1 MTPAAETLP
10 PGSEAV
16 AEAPAAALAPEPAPS
31 PAGPAPSGLKG
42 RVLRAGK
49 WTLGSQLVAQVLRL
63 ATNVVLAR
71 LLFPDAFGLMAV
83 VNMLITALVLFSD
96 IGINR
101 AVVQSRRGDDPALL
115 DTAWTVQV
123 WRGFGLAAACV
134 LAAGGIALG
143 AHMHVFRA
151 GTVYADPRL
160 PWIITVFAISPAIQG
175 FDSVRIAQSKRQMQ
189 LHTLTKIEL
198 AGQLASAVVMV
209 LIAYATR
216 SVWTLVFG
224 AIAATMVR
232 TWLSHRVLQ
241 GHRARLRID
250 RDALAEIMNSG
261 KWIFLSSIMAFLAM
275 NSDRVLQG
283 HRARLRIDRD
293 ALAEI
298 MNSGKWIFLSS
309 IMAFLAMNSDRVL
322 LGGLIDARAFG
333 LYSIALLMANV
344 LQGLATKMCISIV
357 YPALAEVYR
366 DRPHDLGRTIAKFQW
381 GYDALVTSLAALLV
395 TAAPALVGLLYDHR
409 YHDAGWMLSVLAL
422 GAIGVRYQ
430 IVEECYQVV
439 HRAQFAT
446 LASLIRL
453 AALAAGI
460 FVGQRLWGLPGAI
473 AGVALTT
480 FAAWPL
486 AIWFK
491 LRYRVFSWRAEA
503 LVVPAVVGGLAC
515 GWVLRLAIEWAL
527 PWRFAG

>member
-1 MTPAAETLP
+1 
-10 PGSEAV
+10 
-16 AEAPAAALAPEPAPS
+16 
-31 PAGPAPSGLKG
+31 
-42 RVLRAGK
+42 
-49 WTLGSQLVAQVLRL
+49 
-63 ATNVVLAR
+63 
-71 LLFPDAFGLMAV
+71 
-83 VNMLITALVLFSD
+83 
-96 IGINR
+96 
-101 AVVQSRRGDDPALL
+101 
-115 DTAWTVQV
+115 VQV

-232 TWLSHRVLQ
+232 TWLSH
-241 GHRARLRID
+241 
-250 RDALAEIMNSG
+250 
-261 KWIFLSSIMAFLAM
+261 
-275 NSDRVLQG
+275 RVLQG

-503 LVVPAVVGGLAC
+503 LLVPAVVGGLAC

>member
-1 MTPAAETLP
+1 MTPAADTLP

-16 AEAPAAALAPEPAPS
+16 AEAPAAALAPEPAPAPS

-275 NSDRVLQG
+275 NSDRVL
-283 HRARLRIDRD
+283 
-293 ALAEI
+293 
-298 MNSGKWIFLSS
+298 
-309 IMAFLAMNSDRVL
+309 

-503 LVVPAVVGGLAC
+503 LLVPAVVGGLAC

>member
-1 MTPAAETLP
+1 MTPAADTLP

-275 NSDRVLQG
+275 NSDRVL
-283 HRARLRIDRD
+283 
-293 ALAEI
+293 
-298 MNSGKWIFLSS
+298 
-309 IMAFLAMNSDRVL
+309 

>member
-1 MTPAAETLP
+1 MTPAADTLP

-16 AEAPAAALAPEPAPS
+16 AEAPAAALAPEPAPAPP

-275 NSDRVLQG
+275 NSDRVL
-283 HRARLRIDRD
+283 
-293 ALAEI
+293 
-298 MNSGKWIFLSS
+298 
-309 IMAFLAMNSDRVL
+309 

-491 LRYRVFSWRAEA
+491 LRYGVFSWRAEA

>member
-1 MTPAAETLP
+1 MTPAADTLP

-16 AEAPAAALAPEPAPS
+16 AEAPAAALAPEPAPAPP

-275 NSDRVLQG
+275 NSDRVL
-283 HRARLRIDRD
+283 
-293 ALAEI
+293 
-298 MNSGKWIFLSS
+298 
-309 IMAFLAMNSDRVL
+309 

-503 LVVPAVVGGLAC
+503 LLVPAVVGGLAC

>member
-1 MTPAAETLP
+1 
-10 PGSEAV
+10 
-16 AEAPAAALAPEPAPS
+16 
-31 PAGPAPSGLKG
+31 LKG

-275 NSDRVLQG
+275 NSDRVL
-283 HRARLRIDRD
+283 
-293 ALAEI
+293 
-298 MNSGKWIFLSS
+298 
-309 IMAFLAMNSDRVL
+309 

-503 LVVPAVVGGLAC
+503 LLVPAVVGGLAC